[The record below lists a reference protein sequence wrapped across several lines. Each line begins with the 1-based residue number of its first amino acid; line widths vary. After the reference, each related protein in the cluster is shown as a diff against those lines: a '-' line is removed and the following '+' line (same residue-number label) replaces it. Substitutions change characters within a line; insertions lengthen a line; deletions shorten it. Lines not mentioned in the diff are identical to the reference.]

1 MHNIKKED
9 IDIDTI
15 NESNMKVPPSS
26 TGVLPWQPAVQ
37 QVSLLYCLT
46 ITLTYNNNLFLFIKY
61 L

>member
-46 ITLTYNNNLFLFIKY
+46 ITLTYIIIYFFL
-61 L
+61 